1 MLMTGIT
8 VHIMSAGR
16 PTAPPTIVTCPDP
29 PVHMEQYNHVQ
40 TGVGIPPPEN
50 SRLKHL
56 PWLPL
61 ASNGILQL
69 AAGTDAES

>member
-40 TGVGIPPPEN
+40 TGVGIPPP
-50 SRLKHL
+50 RKI
-56 PWLPL
+56 P
-61 ASNGILQL
+61 ASNISHGYHWRLMV
-69 AAGTDAES
+69 SSS